1 MKTSHNKEVELQLT
15 DLSETNENASQ
26 NHNRNSD
33 GEIEGSVASAAA
45 SRSGSIEERSTLGF
59 KTVKNIFSKQKKI
72 ALVIDAPN
80 ILRRV
85 NNKQIRLEDIE
96 KIANKLGQIKIAKV
110 ILNRHAPRNL
120 LKAVE
125 NSGYEPIVASSDI
138 YIRMVIEVMDSV
150 FSNNVDIVIIASRHA
165 RCAPL
170 LRAAKANGLDT
181 AIIGFQPGFSI
192 AVKNAADM
200 AFQLEV

>member
-1 MKTSHNKEVELQLT
+1 MTNKLETKGNISHEDEDNLEE
-15 DLSETNENASQ
+15 
-26 NHNRNSD
+26 
-33 GEIEGSVASAAA
+33 EIESSVASAA
-45 SRSGSIEERSTLGF
+45 STRSGNIEERSTLGF

-72 ALVIDAPN
+72 ALIIDAPN

-125 NSGYEPIVASSDI
+125 NSGYEPIVASNDI
-138 YIRMVIEVMDSV
+138 YIRMAIEIMDSV
-150 FSNNVDIVIIASRHA
+150 FSKNVDIVIVASRHA

-170 LRAAKANGLDT
+170 LRAAKTNGLDT

-200 AFQLEV
+200 AFQLEI